1 MGKLIWLAAYPKSG
15 NTWLRAFIHNY
26 LTDRATPYDI
36 NRLTDLT
43 TGESG
48 AALYHRH
55 DPRPARTYRTAELA
69 RLRPLVHRDLM
80 EADAAR
86 VFVKTH
92 NAAIM
97 SHGVALITP
106 EVTDRAI
113 YLVRDPRDVVVS
125 YAAHLGITL
134 DAMIALLA
142 DDRAVSGG
150 DDRKVLEFIGSWSR
164 HVASW
169 TANPHPKLL
178 VLRYEDLLDDPVDG
192 FGDVVRFLGA
202 TPDAARLERAIA
214 ASGFA
219 TLAAQEQA
227 RGFAERPASAAAAFF
242 RSGTAGQW
250 RTALSPAQRRRIERD
265 HAVQM
270 RRFRYRDQ

>member
-1 MGKLIWLAAYPKSG
+1 MGKLIWLASFPKSG
-15 NTWLRAFIHNY
+15 NTWLRAFLHNY
-26 LTDRATPYDI
+26 LTDSATPHPI

-55 DPRPARTYRTAELA
+55 DPRPASAYTAADAA
-69 RLRPLVHRDLM
+69 RLRPRVHHDLM
-80 EADAAR
+80 GNDPER

-92 NAAIM
+92 NPAITL
-97 SHGVALITP
+97 HGTPLITP

-113 YLVRDPRDVVVS
+113 YLLRDPRDIAIS

-150 DDRKVLEFIGSWSR
+150 NDHKILEFIGSWSR

-169 TANPHPKLL
+169 TSNPHPKLL
-178 VLRYEDLLDDPVDG
+178 VLRYEDLLADPTDA
-192 FGDVVRFLGA
+192 FTDVIRFLGA
-202 TPDAARLERAIA
+202 PPDPARLQRAI
-214 ASGFA
+214 SFSSFA
-219 TLAAQEQA
+219 TLSRQEHA
-227 RGFAERPASAAAAFF
+227 TGFAERSAQAKTPFF
-242 RSGTAGQW
+242 RTGTSAQW
-250 RTALSPAQRRRIERD
+250 RTLLTNTQRRRIERD

-270 RRFRYRDQ
+270 RRFDYK